1 MSYCV
6 CERFCI
12 LSACKGFRPPG
23 LVPET
28 CAKRACVSAAASA
41 SSRVLSCVRTACPS
55 CAGTRLAKECGRVLE
70 PLPGAAALGGG
81 PARGWVTGT
90 GRRLPRAREAWAWAG
105 AAGGGTTVRKG
116 GARAAAAAPRQPHLA
131 ACAPVQPWLSSRWT
145 PVPPS
150 WSATRSPAQ
159 PPEQPLHRLRSP
171 DRDPGRPEMI
181 ATGALLRV
189 LLLLLAFGHS
199 TYGEPPLA
207 VWLAPP
213 LGKPAMP
220 RRPPHRPPH
229 SPCPMRPKSRPSR
242 LTLSPALCPP
252 HPPCTTLAC

>member
-1 MSYCV
+1 MGL
-6 CERFCI
+6 CER
-12 LSACKGFRPPG
+12 
-23 LVPET
+23 
-28 CAKRACVSAAASA
+28 
-41 SSRVLSCVRTACPS
+41 
-55 CAGTRLAKECGRVLE
+55 
-70 PLPGAAALGGG
+70 
-81 PARGWVTGT
+81 
-90 GRRLPRAREAWAWAG
+90 RRLRLQPRAVLCADRVPIVRRYPSSQRVQPRARAASGRRGAG
-105 AAGGGTTVRKG
+105 GRPRQGVGHRDWPAPAPCARGVGVGGGRGGGTTVRKG

-145 PVPPS
+145 PVPPW

-220 RRPPHRPPH
+220 RRPPCRPPH
-229 SPCPMRPKSRPSR
+229 SPCPVRPKSRPSR
-242 LTLSPALCPP
+242 LTLSPRTVPASSSLR
-252 HPPCTTLAC
+252 HS